1 MVNAPER
8 MFGHQLCKHLL
19 SWKHTSCALESI
31 GSSEAEDLQTWRHY
45 IVELDGYFTPTAEI
59 LLLTVDQ
66 ALIYTFQNERR
77 AALSEHHAQYLHF
90 SAPTSRCCGTPVPW
104 NSNTRDLNPVDYK
117 YEVLEKAFLLHLGPG
132 TWHDSTDSTAC
143 TSSMVRGVQD
153 LKGEVRKSS
162 HWLFSHSSIFFLGSL
177 PTESF
182 NIPGIL
188 ISVAFFSCMNVK

>member
-8 MFGHQLCKHLL
+8 MFGHWLCKHLL

-31 GSSEAEDLQTWRHY
+31 GSSEAKDLQTWRHY
-45 IVELDGYFTPTAEI
+45 IVELDGYFTPTAET

-90 SAPTSRCCGTPVPW
+90 SAPTSRCCGTPAPW

-132 TWHDSTDSTAC
+132 TWHDSTDSTALHFQHGQGC
-143 TSSMVRGVQD
+143 AGSEGRGTKKFP
-153 LKGEVRKSS
+153 L
-162 HWLFSHSSIFFLGSL
+162 
-177 PTESF
+177 
-182 NIPGIL
+182 
-188 ISVAFFSCMNVK
+188 AFFSFKYIFSWFFAHRKF